1 MKKILTLLLLFSASV
16 SAKAQTWQPY
26 SQISQH
32 WPNND
37 IKSYNGKLYVASN
50 DGLFSSAD
58 NGATWTDLT
67 AGVSGLGD
75 LVELQFTNN
84 GEIFVR
90 QNSFGI
96 IRSLDGGSTWQLD
109 TLGTGGSYGAA
120 LLFYDSVSNRVFFGV
135 GYNKYALYYQAPTDA
150 GWTKVNNLP
159 STLNNFSPVQMT
171 RKGGKLFV
179 IDVYRRV
186 LESSD
191 NGDTWI
197 QKSGTGLVTAES
209 QVGPSR
215 FLSIGNDLY
224 YGIGGVWKSTDDGD
238 NWTQIDQGFASS
250 DTRCLYH
257 DGATLYSSTFGGGKT
272 YKSVDNG
279 TTWTDMGGSGSWFF
293 KAMTM
298 HNGSLYGV
306 VHSKDSIYVYGS
318 GTASVAGQSPI
329 GKISVYPNPA
339 TDVVNIDNV
348 PVGSTISIIDMTGKA
363 VYRSGVTDRQ
373 TTIST
378 IEFANGIYMLQIV
391 NNGEFFSRK
400 LMVNK

>member
-1 MKKILTLLLLFSASV
+1 
-16 SAKAQTWQPY
+16 
-26 SQISQH
+26 
-32 WPNND
+32 
-37 IKSYNGKLYVASN
+37 
-50 DGLFSSAD
+50 
-58 NGATWTDLT
+58 
-67 AGVSGLGD
+67 
-75 LVELQFTNN
+75 
-84 GEIFVR
+84 
-90 QNSFGI
+90 
-96 IRSLDGGSTWQLD
+96 
-109 TLGTGGSYGAA
+109 
-120 LLFYDSVSNRVFFGV
+120 
-135 GYNKYALYYQAPTDA
+135 
-150 GWTKVNNLP
+150 
-159 STLNNFSPVQMT
+159 MT
-171 RKGGKLFV
+171 RKGSKLFV
-179 IDVYRRV
+179 VDIYRRV

-250 DTRCLYH
+250 DTRCLYY

-329 GKISVYPNPA
+329 NKISVYPNPA
-339 TDVVNIDNV
+339 TDVVNIGNV
-348 PVGSTISIIDMTGKA
+348 PVSSTISIIDVTGKV
-363 VYRSGVTDRQ
+363 VYRSGVTSQ
-373 TTIST
+373 QETVSTTNFS
-378 IEFANGIYMLQIV
+378 NGVYMVQID
-391 NNGEFFSRK
+391 NNGVIISRR
-400 LMVNK
+400 LVVNK